1 MAAKAKEDKEDGKNG
16 RGGGRGRGK
25 GRGKGRGRTKK
36 PAQAPE
42 DVPEKS
48 GDDMDMSMKPAKRAN
63 MCTPERRQLFPE
75 SGDDKVTPTKGSQ
88 GGAMGSSGE
97 PPVSSPP
104 VRQKKAKRAKRSQK
118 TPKKTE
124 PDQKETTGDKCL
136 SVDQPPKGDAS
147 EPKDACNLKGNK
159 PKNEPA
165 PPTATQIAWAQATF
179 DENQGDPSFTFFA
192 KKMFGA
198 VKEPERNCA
207 TKMKHWGFSM
217 YWDARRVG
225 VLQAK
230 GEGKK
235 KKVHVFCFS
244 GRPSCTHIGI
254 PMAAAL
260 MYVGISVAV
269 QRPHACRKSVH
280 MYNTHACAC
289 SVIQSHFLNQKLDH
303 MFKKYF
309 LKRNVL

>member
-136 SVDQPPKGDAS
+136 SVDQPPKEDAS

-159 PKNEPA
+159 PKNA
-165 PPTATQIAWAQATF
+165 CPTNHYPDGPRRLSTRTKGIHHL
-179 DENQGDPSFTFFA
+179 PSLPKRCLVPSKSQNA
-192 KKMFGA
+192 I
-198 VKEPERNCA
+198 V
-207 TKMKHWGFSM
+207 
-217 YWDARRVG
+217 RR
-225 VLQAK
+225 
-230 GEGKK
+230 
-235 KKVHVFCFS
+235 
-244 GRPSCTHIGI
+244 R
-254 PMAAAL
+254 
-260 MYVGISVAV
+260 
-269 QRPHACRKSVH
+269 
-280 MYNTHACAC
+280 
-289 SVIQSHFLNQKLDH
+289 
-303 MFKKYF
+303 
-309 LKRNVL
+309 